1 MIIEGRERKQRRKKR
16 KEKEGQDEMEK
27 RRGAKI
33 HEVEVD
39 IVKERVGTWEGREG
53 GGVEGKQME
62 EEEKEKEKSVPFFLG
77 E

>member
-1 MIIEGRERKQRRKKR
+1 MKWRR
-16 KEKEGQDEMEK
+16 G
-27 RRGAKI
+27 RGAKI

-62 EEEKEKEKSVPFFLG
+62 EEEQEKEKSVPFFLG